1 MSSDTPLL
9 EPTPHGAPNE
19 SDIPSHLGTDSGLLV
34 SLLTSMSEGINQT
47 NTLLCKFMSNSK
59 SDENIRKRA
68 LELDID
74 DRSDSPEEE
83 DEHTSEPENSSR
95 KHRKT
100 TKAAKRAKLTTQEGQ
115 SQTTKIVKDPTET
128 RHTSDVEVIQTSASG
143 PDDTDRH
150 KFCPDDL
157 VSLFAGDDF
166 NPSDEDTSDNAD
178 LLTDIDSA
186 LSSAT
191 EKGPP
196 ICEHLAKIVDQ
207 RLSDEIDRDKLK
219 TVVSKYKSPQ
229 NCEELYLT
237 KVNQE
242 IWSQLPTHAKKADI
256 RVANLQ
262 DTLLGG
268 ISASLISVNELL
280 ECRAK
285 KTLPDYK
292 GLITQLVDPIA
303 LTGFVCKELSYRR
316 RDTLRPLLHK
326 DFQQACSRTNK
337 IGKMLFGDDLPKTI
351 QDIKSTNRVM
361 NTVAKPVANSS
372 KNYSKPKTYTPATT
386 SNTRS
391 FLWTKGRHQYPPR
404 KQYPQSQSQTNKN
417 KFIKH

>member
-1 MSSDTPLL
+1 
-9 EPTPHGAPNE
+9 
-19 SDIPSHLGTDSGLLV
+19 
-34 SLLTSMSEGINQT
+34 
-47 NTLLCKFMSNSK
+47 MSNSK

-68 LELDID
+68 LELDTD
-74 DRSDSPEEE
+74 DRSDSPKEE

-100 TKAAKRAKLTTQEGQ
+100 TNAPKRAKLTTQEGQ
-115 SQTTKIVKDPTET
+115 SQTTKTVKDPTET
-128 RHTSDVEVIQTSASG
+128 GHTSDVEVIETSASG

-150 KFCPDDL
+150 QFCPDDL

-196 ICEHLAKIVDQ
+196 ICEHLAKIFDQ
-207 RLSDEIDRDKLK
+207 RLSDEIDRAKLK
-219 TVVSKYKSPQ
+219 TIVSKYKSPQ

-237 KVNQE
+237 IVNQE

-292 GLITQLVDPIA
+292 GLITQLVDSIA

-316 RDTLRPLLHK
+316 CDTLRPLLHK

-337 IGKMLFGDDLPKTI
+337 IGKMLFGDDLPKAI

-361 NTVAKPVANSS
+361 NTVAKLVANSS

-386 SNTRS
+386 SNARS
-391 FLWTKGRHQYPPR
+391 FLWTKGRNQYPPR
-404 KQYPQSQSQTNKN
+404 KQYPQSQSQTNKK